1 MATLDLSTKTVIE
14 LRKLAKE
21 KGVTLGAG
29 ISKAGIIEKLN
40 LAMAEGSAPAEAAE
54 ETSALEAPASEEKAE
69 PVAAPAAVKA
79 EPAQTT
85 TQYRAAWHNP
95 SPTRYNSKPAYQAPA
110 AYQQRP
116 VSRPAPQEQTRPVM
130 GTRPVGYTSR
140 FGPAAEDRPAAPR
153 PEAERPRPTYGPAA
167 ERRTY
172 TESSRSY
179 DAPARNESRGY
190 DAPSRNEPHGY
201 DAPRND
207 EGGRYESKP
216 YENSYAPRSG
226 YSQRPYSSYAPTQ
239 PRRDYAAQENAPTAN
254 ELLAASDC
262 VDGAGVLELH
272 PDGYGFLRTELLLP
286 SSRDIYLSM
295 AQIRRFGLRSG
306 DHVSGKIRPQRDG
319 DRYAAMLYITKIN
332 GMEPEAVSGRPY
344 FEELTPIYANRRM
357 TLETGSEG
365 QTDLRLIDLIA
376 PLGFGQRSLLLC
388 PPSTGKTE
396 LLQHLANAITQNHP
410 DTHVMVLL
418 IDACPED
425 VTAFR
430 EQVQCQVIASTFDQP
445 PENHLRLADL
455 TMERAQRL
463 VENKKD
469 AVVIVDS
476 LTRLAKCYTTAAAQ
490 QGRATPGMINPTSLM
505 RAKKIFGAGRCMK
518 EGGSLTVIGVMGIE
532 GSNKADDTIVEEFR
546 GTATME
552 LVLDAALARAG
563 ITPAINL
570 QASGTKRA
578 ELLLN
583 ERQQEGLKVLRN
595 ITGTTRS
602 AAAIPQ
608 LKSMMEK
615 APTNDELLVR
625 IQEWFRMM
633 DQSR

>member
-1 MATLDLSTKTVIE
+1 MATLDLSTMTVVE

-29 ISKAGIIEKLN
+29 ISKAGIIDKLN
-40 LAMAEGSAPAEAAE
+40 LSMAEAA
-54 ETSALEAPASEEKAE
+54 P
-69 PVAAPAAVKA
+69 APAAEAAPVPEQKA
-79 EPAQTT
+79 ESANPAAKSEPAQSSP
-85 TQYRAAWHNP
+85 QYRAAWQNP
-95 SPTRYNSKPAYQAPA
+95 SPIRYNSKPAYQAPS
-110 AYQQRP
+110 AYPQRSI
-116 VSRPAPQEQTRPVM
+116 SRPAAQEQSRPMM
-130 GTRPVGYTSR
+130 GTRPVGYTPR
-140 FGPAAEDRPAAPR
+140 FGPAAEERSAAPR
-153 PEAERPRPTYGPAA
+153 GENEHSKPAYGPGASA
-167 ERRTY
+167 ERRTAY
-172 TESSRSY
+172 GEAGRVGY
-179 DAPARNESRGY
+179 DAPARSEAHDSPRSFDTSR
-190 DAPSRNEPHGY
+190 S
-201 DAPRND
+201 D
-207 EGGRYESKP
+207 EGQRYESKP
-216 YENSYAPRSG
+216 YEGGYAPRSG
-226 YSQRPYSSYAPTQ
+226 YNQRAYPPYGSSSA
-239 PRRDYAAQENAPTAN
+239 RREYNQDASAPTAN

-272 PDGYGFLRTELLLP
+272 PDGYGFLRTEHLLP

-319 DRYAAMLYITKIN
+319 DRYAAMLYITSIN
-332 GMEPEAVSGRPY
+332 GSEPEGMSSRPY
-344 FEELTPIYANRRM
+344 FDELTPIYANRRIN
-357 TLETGSEG
+357 LETSDDSP
-365 QTDLRLIDLIA
+365 TDLRLMDLVA
-376 PLGFGQRSLLLC
+376 PLGFGQRGLLLC
-388 PPSTGKTE
+388 PHKTGKTK
-396 LLQHLANAITQNHP
+396 LLQHLANAVTRNHP
-410 DTHVMVLL
+410 DAHVMVLL
-418 IDACPED
+418 IDVCPED

-430 EQVQCQVIASTFDQP
+430 EQVRCQVIASTFDQP

-463 VENKKD
+463 AENKQD

-505 RAKKIFGAGRCMK
+505 RAKKLFGAGRCLK
-518 EGGSLTVIGVMGIE
+518 EGGSLTVIGVMGID
-532 GSNKADDTIVEEFR
+532 SPNKADDTIVEEFK

-552 LVLDAALARAG
+552 LVLDASLARAG

-578 ELLLN
+578 ELLQN
-583 ERQQEGLKVLRN
+583 ERQQEGLKVLRS
-595 ITGTTRS
+595 ITSTTRS

-615 APTNDELLVR
+615 APTNDELLAR
-625 IQEWFRMM
+625 IQEWVRMM

>member
-1 MATLDLSTKTVIE
+1 MATLDLSTMTVVE

-29 ISKAGIIEKLN
+29 ISKAGIIDKLKS
-40 LAMAEGSAPAEAAE
+40 AMAEDAPAPAAEPTPAPVPEQKAEAA
-54 ETSALEAPASEEKAE
+54 APA
-69 PVAAPAAVKA
+69 VKP
-79 EPAQTT
+79 EPAQAAP
-85 TQYRAAWHNP
+85 QYRAAWQNP
-95 SPTRYNSKPAYQAPA
+95 SPIRYNSKPAYQAPT
-110 AYQQRP
+110 AYPQRP
-116 VSRPAPQEQTRPVM
+116 VARPAPQEQTRPMM
-130 GTRPVGYTSR
+130 GTRPVGFTPR
-140 FGPAAEDRPAAPR
+140 FGPAAEDRSTASR
-153 PEAERPRPTYGPAA
+153 GEAEHSRPAYGPGASA
-167 ERRTY
+167 ERRSAY
-172 TESSRSY
+172 GDAGRGSY
-179 DAPARNESRGY
+179 DAPARSESHDSPRGF
-190 DAPSRNEPHGY
+190 DTSRS
-201 DAPRND
+201 D
-207 EGGRYESKP
+207 ESPRYESKP
-216 YENSYAPRSG
+216 YEGGYASRTN
-226 YSQRPYSSYAPTQ
+226 YNQRAYTPYGASS
-239 PRRDYAAQENAPTAN
+239 PRREYTGQDAAAPTAN

-262 VDGAGVLELH
+262 VDGAGILELH
-272 PDGYGFLRTELLLP
+272 PDGYGFLRTEQLLP

-306 DHVSGKIRPQRDG
+306 DHVAGKIRPQRDG
-319 DRYAAMLYITKIN
+319 DRYAAMLYITSVN
-332 GMEPEAVSGRPY
+332 GLEPEGMSSRPY
-344 FEELTPIYANRRM
+344 FDELTPIYTNRRIS
-357 TLETGSEG
+357 LEVPDESL
-365 QTDLRLIDLIA
+365 TDLRILDLVA

-388 PPSTGKTE
+388 PPKTGKTK

-410 DTHVMVLL
+410 DAHVMVLL
-418 IDACPED
+418 IDVCPED
-425 VTAFR
+425 VTVFR

-463 VENKKD
+463 AENKQD

-505 RAKKIFGAGRCMK
+505 RAKKLFGAGRCLK

-532 GSNKADDTIVEEFR
+532 GPNKADDTIVEEFK

-552 LVLDAALARAG
+552 LVLDASLARAG

-578 ELLLN
+578 ELLQN
-583 ERQQEGLKVLRN
+583 EQQQEGLKVLRG
-595 ITGTTRS
+595 ITSTTRS

-608 LKSMMEK
+608 LHSMMEK
-615 APTNDELLVR
+615 APTNDELLAR
-625 IQEWFRMM
+625 IQEWVRMM